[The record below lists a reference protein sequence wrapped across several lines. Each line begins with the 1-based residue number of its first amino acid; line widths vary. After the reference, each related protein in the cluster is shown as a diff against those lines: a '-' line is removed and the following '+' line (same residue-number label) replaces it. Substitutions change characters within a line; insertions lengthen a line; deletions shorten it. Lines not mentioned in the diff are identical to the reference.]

1 MATELFAVFGNDLA
15 LQLTP
20 VGAGRYEVYLNDR
33 KIWDRKEAPGHP
45 YPNLAIIRDLREV
58 IDQELAAVPA
68 ASAD

>member
-20 VGAGRYEVYLNDR
+20 VGEGRFEVYLDER
-33 KIWDRKEAPGHP
+33 KIWDRKEAPGRP

-58 IDQELAAVPA
+58 IDHALAALPA
-68 ASAD
+68 AAE